1 MNQSYN
7 PNQSSSSSS
16 SSQSSQV
23 YGQSSVQCFPQS
35 QSQGQVQ
42 SYGQSQGQS
51 LAYNQVQAQQSAQQ
65 AAAQQQASAQAYGQS
80 SGQSQVASSQ
90 QTVSAQQAAL
100 YQQQQL
106 QAQRAAAAQ
115 QAQVQAQQAAQQQAA
130 VQQAQAYSQSYGQS
144 QVAASQQVVSAQQV
158 AQATQPQS
166 YAQQPASQF
175 MTPEELQ
182 RTQVLNLDDVKATA
196 RIERLSSKKPAALVA
211 SFGVLLIAIGFFFPT
226 IQYFATRHASEAN
239 ETVYREEEE
248 EEETVV
254 TPVKETLS
262 CSLSKL
268 NNANGTDELLIVTY
282 SFENSVIQ
290 TYTKEYTLRQSE
302 GVTETPTELASY
314 LEALE
319 PFLAKQVPGYVM
331 TLQQIANGSVTKTTV
346 NYNELDYT
354 QIPVEN
360 QANYRFDVP
369 FQATTP
375 LNDVR
380 SGLITQGYTCD

>member
-23 YGQSSVQCFPQS
+23 YGQSSVQSFP

-51 LAYNQVQAQQSAQQ
+51 LAYNQVQAQQFAQQQ
-65 AAAQQQASAQAYGQS
+65 AAAQQTQAYSQS

-90 QTVSAQQAAL
+90 QAVSAQQAAL
-100 YQQQQL
+100 YQQQL
-106 QAQRAAAAQ
+106 QSQRAAAAQ

-130 VQQAQAYSQSYGQS
+130 VQQAPAYSQSSGQS

-211 SFGVLLIAIGFFFPT
+211 SFGVLLIAVGFFFPT
-226 IQYFATRHASEAN
+226 IQYFATRHASESN
-239 ETVYREEEE
+239 ETVYREEDEE
-248 EEETVV
+248 EEEVVV

-268 NNANGTDELLIVTY
+268 NNPNGTDEILTVTY
-282 SFENSVIQ
+282 TFENNVIQ

-302 GVTETPTELASY
+302 GVTETPAELGSY

-380 SGLITQGYTCD
+380 SGLITQGYTCE

>member
-23 YGQSSVQCFPQS
+23 YGQSSVQSFP

-51 LAYNQVQAQQSAQQ
+51 LAYNQVQAQQFAQQQ
-65 AAAQQQASAQAYGQS
+65 AAAQQTQAYSQS

-90 QTVSAQQAAL
+90 QAVSAQQAAL
-100 YQQQQL
+100 YQQQL
-106 QAQRAAAAQ
+106 QSQRAAAAQ

-130 VQQAQAYSQSYGQS
+130 VQQAPAYSQSSGQS

-211 SFGVLLIAIGFFFPT
+211 SFGVLLIAVGFFFPT
-226 IQYFATRHASEAN
+226 IQYFATRHASESN
-239 ETVYREEEE
+239 ETVYREEDEE
-248 EEETVV
+248 KEEVVV

-268 NNANGTDELLIVTY
+268 NNPNGTDEILTVTY
-282 SFENSVIQ
+282 TFENNVIQ

-302 GVTETPTELASY
+302 GVTETPAELGSY

-380 SGLITQGYTCD
+380 SGLITQGYTCE